1 MATYQRPGVYINER
15 LIQSPIAATG
25 NANAAGAVIGDFA
38 QGPEVVTLIT
48 SWYEF
53 TQKFGGYNNAFPA
66 TFGVGQYFQ
75 NGGSELYVRRVLA
88 ADAAAAGITVPN
100 TQGDSDTATITAKNR
115 GVDGNNLRVQITA
128 AAQPNYWDLVVTKET
143 VTGTSSDITNDI
155 VLERFTNVVFNDVN
169 SSDFIQTVVNF
180 ASDYIE
186 VTVLNSLG
194 VPSTSVLPL
203 VGGSDGTTTTETE
216 FSAAVA
222 DFSAVQRPLVLFL
235 PSLISKLGPTNATT
249 VYNNCIAWAQDN
261 NGFVVAETAFGL
273 TAAQAITY
281 AGSLTESS
289 HAAVYYPA
297 FFISDPVGRSPQSI
311 RLQAPSGAIAGLY
324 IDTDR
329 SFGPFKAPA
338 GITAGIRG
346 ALALERALTS
356 ADLDSLNSAASP
368 VNALRNLPGSGI
380 VSMGAR
386 TLKQDGT
393 ANRYVNMRRSL
404 IYIREELNN
413 LTQFAL
419 FENNDERL
427 WTRLRS
433 VISIFL
439 NEYRNAGGL
448 RGTTE
453 ADAFFVKIDTENNP
467 QSSVE
472 LGEVNIEVGVALQYP
487 AEFVVI
493 NLSQKTAA

>member
-15 LIQSPIAATG
+15 LIQSPIPAAG

-38 QGPEVVTLIT
+38 QGPEVLTSVT

-66 TFGVGQYFQ
+66 TFGVGQFFQ
-75 NGGSELYVRRVLA
+75 NGGSELFVRRVLA

-100 TQGDSDTATITAKNR
+100 TQGETSIASITARNN
-115 GVDGNNLRVQITA
+115 GVDGNDLRVQFTA
-128 AAQPNYWDLVVTKET
+128 AAQPGYFDLVVTKET
-143 VTGTSSDITNDI
+143 AAGTSSDITNDI
-155 VLERFTNVVFNDVN
+155 VLERFTNVVFNDAN

-180 ASDYIE
+180 ASQYIE
-186 VTVLNSLG
+186 VTVLTSLG
-194 VPSTSVLPL
+194 SPSTVVLPL
-203 VGGSDGTTTTETE
+203 VGGSDGTATTEIE
-216 FSAAVA
+216 FVAAVA
-222 DFSAVQRPLVLFL
+222 DLSAVQRPLVLFL
-235 PSLISKLGPTNATT
+235 PGLITKLGPTAAAT
-249 VYNNCIAWAQDN
+249 VYNSCIAWAQDN
-261 NGFVVAETAFGL
+261 NGFVIAETAFGV

-281 AGSLTESS
+281 AGTLTSSS
-289 HAAVYYPA
+289 HVAVYYPA
-297 FFISDPVGRSPQSI
+297 FFTSDPLGRSPQSL
-311 RLQAPSGAIAGLY
+311 RLQGPSASIAGLY
-324 IDTDR
+324 METDR
-329 SFGPFKAPA
+329 AFGPFKAPA
-338 GITAGIRG
+338 GIGATISG
-346 ALALERALTS
+346 ALALEKAFTTS
-356 ADLDSLNSAASP
+356 ELDSLNSAATP
-368 VNALRNLPGSGI
+368 VNALRNLPGAGI

-404 IYIREELNN
+404 IFIRENLNN

-427 WTRLRS
+427 WTRLRA
-433 VISIFL
+433 VIGIFL
-439 NEYRNAGGL
+439 NEYRNSGGL
-448 RGTTE
+448 RGASE
-453 ADAFFVKIDTENNP
+453 AEAFFVKIDTENNP

-493 NLSQKTAA
+493 NLTQTTNS